1 MKTNGVIILLLILL
15 SFAVPATSYH
25 QRTVAELTETLSRE
39 RRGRHTETA
48 QYEREKAVLNRR
60 LQPVAYE
67 QPISEAVLSSGCGYR
82 MDPMGGGT
90 EGLHK
95 GVDLVGVEGS
105 PIKAA
110 LPGTVVEHWPAPD
123 GYYTGHPVYGGL
135 VVIETDGIFLL
146 YGHLENTSVHEGQ
159 HVEAGEVI
167 GTMGNNGVSTGAHL
181 HFEVVVDPL
190 KYLEEM
196 KCQ

>member
-1 MKTNGVIILLLILL
+1 MKPNGVIILLLFLISL
-15 SFAVPATSYH
+15 AVPAISYH
-25 QRTVAELTETLSRE
+25 QRTVSHLAESLAQQTAENRKIVKAYEIEGVIL
-39 RRGRHTETA
+39 RHRL
-48 QYEREKAVLNRR
+48 QSVPYELPIDQAVLT
-60 LQPVAYE
+60 
-67 QPISEAVLSSGCGYR
+67 SGCGYR
-82 MDPMGGGT
+82 TDPMGGGT

-110 LPGTVVEHWPAPD
+110 LPGTVIEHWPAPD
-123 GYYTGHPVYGGL
+123 GYYSGHHVYGGL
-135 VVIETDGIFLL
+135 VVIETDGTFLL
-146 YGHLENTSVHEGQ
+146 YGHLENTLVHEGQ

-167 GTMGNNGVSTGAHL
+167 GTMGDNGVSTGAHL
-181 HFEVVVDPL
+181 HFEAVVDPL

>member
-1 MKTNGVIILLLILL
+1 MKTNGVIILLLVML
-15 SFAVPATSYH
+15 SLSVPAISYH
-25 QRTVAELTETLSRE
+25 QSTIDQLTESLAAEIRE
-39 RRGRHTETA
+39 HRIETV

-60 LQPVAYE
+60 LQPVSYE
-67 QPISEAVLSSGCGYR
+67 TPIDKAVMTSGCGYR
-82 MDPMGGGT
+82 TDPMGGGT

-95 GVDLVGVEGS
+95 GVDFVGPEGS

-123 GYYTGHPVYGGL
+123 GYYSGHPVYGGL

-146 YGHLENTSVHEGQ
+146 YGHLKNTRVHEGQ

-190 KYLEEM
+190 EYLEEM
-196 KCQ
+196 RCR

>member
-1 MKTNGVIILLLILL
+1 MKANGVIILLLVML
-15 SFAVPATSYH
+15 SLSVPAISYH
-25 QRTVAELTETLSRE
+25 QSTIDQLTESLAAEIRE
-39 RRGRHTETA
+39 HRIETV
-48 QYEREKAVLNRR
+48 QYEREKAILTRR
-60 LQPVAYE
+60 LQPAPYE
-67 QPISEAVLSSGCGYR
+67 TPIGEAVMTSGCGYR

-95 GVDLVGVEGS
+95 GVDLVGKEGS

-110 LPGTVVEHWPAPD
+110 LSGRVVEHWPAPD

-135 VVIETDGIFLL
+135 VVIETDGLFML
-146 YGHLENTSVHEGQ
+146 YGHLEDTQVHEGEW
-159 HVEAGEVI
+159 VEAGDDI
-167 GTMGNNGVSTGAHL
+167 GVMGDNGVSTGPHL

-196 KCQ
+196 KCR